1 MNKPQLSLLKRLGIL
16 TVVLA
21 IGLAVYWLNRSP
33 DDSLMGLPG
42 RIPASARHEETRHDP
57 AESEMDER
65 IELSNDSLRLA
76 GIRIERVQTRTL
88 NRTLSIVGQVEAAPQ
103 GTVHLNSRV
112 TGRVLELRV
121 GIGDTV
127 KQGQIV
133 AILDSEEIHRA
144 EVAYAQ
150 ASRQVSFAKAEW
162 ERRKQMAALG
172 AYSSP
177 PLEDARK
184 REAEAEAALRQVETD
199 LRRAKESLIEAQ
211 ARLRS
216 EQTTLAHLEQ
226 KVQRSAALLE
236 EQLIPRQ
243 EYEAILAQKA
253 ITEAA
258 VSEAE
263 ARVQSARAA
272 LEGYESQ
279 LQTANRQKEIGI
291 AARKRA
297 ETIYQKRFDTRKEV
311 AEAETLYRHAVLARE
326 AALDELHLLGGQPN
340 GGHKLVLRA
349 PISGRITARL
359 VSIGETVTPDK
370 PLYDIL
376 NSSTLWVSFDLYQ
389 EDLPFVQ
396 PGQTVL
402 FTSPSVP
409 GVRFTGRVSSISDIL
424 DPNLRTVKARCVFT
438 NTGGKLKPGM
448 FVDGAL
454 TISKQAAVLAV
465 PQEAVQTLRGKPVAF
480 LPEQETGSFRIQE
493 IEIGELADGFIPV
506 HNGLKLGDRIVV
518 KNAHVLL
525 AHLLRGEMGDDHDH

>member
-1 MNKPQLSLLKRLGIL
+1 MNKPQLSLLKLLGIL

-21 IGLAVYWLNRSP
+21 IGFAVYWLNRSP
-33 DDSLMGLPG
+33 DASL
-42 RIPASARHEETRHDP
+42 
-57 AESEMDER
+57 AESLSRSSDDAGLEQATHNRLGSDTSEHV
-65 IELSNDSLRLA
+65 ELSPDSLRLA
-76 GIRIERVQTRTL
+76 GIRIERVQARTL

-112 TGRVLELRV
+112 TGRVLELRA

-127 KQGQIV
+127 KQEQIV

-184 REAEAEAALRQVETD
+184 REAEAEVALRQVETD

-216 EQTTLAHLEQ
+216 EQTTLAHIEQ
-226 KVQRSAALLE
+226 KVQRSAALLA

-243 EYEAILAQKA
+243 EHEAILAQKA
-253 ITEAA
+253 IAQA
-258 VSEAE
+258 SVSEAE
-263 ARVQSARAA
+263 ARVQNARAA
-272 LEGYESQ
+272 LQGYEVQ
-279 LQTANRQKEIGI
+279 LQTAHRQLEIAT
-291 AARKRA
+291 AAKRRA
-297 ETIYQKRFDTRKEV
+297 EQIYHGRLETRKEV
-311 AEAETLYRHAVLARE
+311 AEAETLYRQAILAKE

-376 NSSTLWVSFDLYQ
+376 NPSTLWVSFDLYQ

-396 PGQTVL
+396 LGQTVL

-409 GVRFTGRVSSISDIL
+409 NKPFSGKVSSISDIV

-438 NTGGKLKPGM
+438 NTEGRLKPGM
-448 FVDGAL
+448 FVEGLL
-454 TISKQAAVLAV
+454 TIGKQKAVLAV
-465 PQEAVQTLRGKPVAF
+465 PQEAVQTLRGKPVVF
-480 LPEQETGSFRIQE
+480 LPEQETSTFRIQE
-493 IEIGELADGFIPV
+493 IEIGEPVAKFVPV
-506 HNGLKLGDRIVV
+506 HTGLKAGDRIVV
-518 KNAHVLL
+518 KNAHILL
-525 AHLLRGEMGDDHDH
+525 AQLLRSEMGDEHDH